1 MKIDTIQ
8 QKTGEIILDM
18 NQLEELKKESGI
30 MYDSKK
36 TYQCDYGMKIG
47 YKPSYS
53 VNEGK
58 ELIPCKDNLKIVN
71 DINIKYGLAND
82 ISTVRIDFAIDYIES
97 LLNRK
102 EHKRFKLLLECL
114 RLKREWKQEISVLK
128 DKNIKISSKH
138 METTAYFCEDKDR
151 EKNGIKVSTR
161 LENRYLDLQGIDKTK
176 EIKQLTL
183 DKLNKMLL
191 EFQGLDSLVE
201 IVEDIRAKE
210 LAEDYKQN
218 KGILY
223 KDFSSFLEVQ
233 DNNNLILTNGLLKK
247 LLTNSGLSMNHN
259 TFKNKFTKT
268 RTGLLIFTTKTEI
281 KEMCNEI
288 QKEIKREIKELI

>member
-247 LLTNSGLSMNHN
+247 LLTNSGIRQRFVNFLANRLISLFETIAKKYILSES
-259 TFKNKFTKT
+259 
-268 RTGLLIFTTKTEI
+268 L
-281 KEMCNEI
+281 
-288 QKEIKREIKELI
+288 